1 MGDSNLLGREDTC
14 NFPVLGPLNV
24 LGDCTE
30 DHKGWQPSP
39 GTSNSFPLLLLLSSD
54 FCSLCPCQAREMKK
68 QLIDDFLSQNKFL
81 MVARLTSQRLF
92 QELCPVKKSHRQR
105 K

>member
-1 MGDSNLLGREDTC
+1 
-14 NFPVLGPLNV
+14 
-24 LGDCTE
+24 
-30 DHKGWQPSP
+30 
-39 GTSNSFPLLLLLSSD
+39 
-54 FCSLCPCQAREMKK
+54 MKK

-81 MVARLTSQRLF
+81 MAARLTSQRLF

>member
-1 MGDSNLLGREDTC
+1 
-14 NFPVLGPLNV
+14 
-24 LGDCTE
+24 
-30 DHKGWQPSP
+30 
-39 GTSNSFPLLLLLSSD
+39 
-54 FCSLCPCQAREMKK
+54 MKK

-81 MVARLTSQRLF
+81 MAARLANQRLF

>member
-1 MGDSNLLGREDTC
+1 MNR
-14 NFPVLGPLNV
+14 
-24 LGDCTE
+24 
-30 DHKGWQPSP
+30 
-39 GTSNSFPLLLLLSSD
+39 
-54 FCSLCPCQAREMKK
+54 
-68 QLIDDFLSQNKFL
+68 QLIDDFLYQNKFL

>member
-1 MGDSNLLGREDTC
+1 
-14 NFPVLGPLNV
+14 
-24 LGDCTE
+24 
-30 DHKGWQPSP
+30 
-39 GTSNSFPLLLLLSSD
+39 
-54 FCSLCPCQAREMKK
+54 MKK

-81 MVARLTSQRLF
+81 MVARLTNQRLF